1 MSKASL
7 IVLALLLVAIAAPAQ
22 DAAKDVEQTVDA
34 AVGHLKN
41 AQNLEDG
48 WAQEQ
53 DALRARF
60 RTARSDVAFLT
71 TQRDFQ
77 QARVDAL
84 NERITEYDRRLTE
97 AARLKESIR
106 DTLGTIMGRLET
118 WVGDDLPFLPDERS
132 SRMTS
137 LQDELARPDVTS
149 AEKLRRVLESLLVEA
164 GYGSSVEVTE
174 ERIEVAGE
182 ELYVDLLRI
191 GRLSL
196 FWMTPDAERIG
207 EYDRGEAAWL
217 ELDGS
222 YKRSITA
229 AMEMAT
235 RMRPVELLALPLGRI
250 SR

>member
-1 MSKASL
+1 MSRAVL
-7 IVLALLLVAIAAPAQ
+7 IVSILLAGVSAALAQ
-22 DAAKDVEQTVDA
+22 DAAKDVEQTVDT
-34 AVGHLKN
+34 AVGHFQE
-41 AQNLEDG
+41 AQSLEDG
-48 WAQEQ
+48 WAKEQ
-53 DALRARF
+53 DGLRARY
-60 RTARSDVAFLT
+60 RTARADVAFLS

-84 NERITEYDRRLTE
+84 NERIAEYERRLTE

-106 DTLGTIMGRLET
+106 DTLGTIMNRLET
-118 WVGDDLPFLPDERS
+118 WVEEDLPFLPDERS

-149 AEKLRRVLESLLVEA
+149 AEKLRRLLESLLVEA

-174 ERIEVAGE
+174 ERIEVAGD

-196 FWMTPDAERIG
+196 FWMTPDGERVG
-207 EYDRGEAAWL
+207 EYDRGEATWR

-222 YKRSITA
+222 HKRSITA